1 MKMSK
6 YTTEVSILNTY
17 SPGIALFKCI
27 IIRRVETKT
36 QAVMMNAIMR
46 SQLLAGGFYCIALN
60 PSSSNHAYREWWK
73 GTEILG
79 YSVMWVSTAS
89 CLFNPQVKYNFG
101 MSACQQPFSLVSIES
116 VEAMHISSRRT
127 KTHAK
132 LFIHSTHTYSRF
144 CDQFP
149 SFILPTQHKILQVTL
164 SPKQRSHHTEYSYMC
179 VDCDCDC
186 VCMWIF
192 FLSLSQF
199 NVTFVS
205 PFLRLRYDFA
215 VFFLLIY
222 IKYIYACYLLLL
234 FLSCVLQNCLLQSLN
249 TNLVLGER
257 QKKANLSSLGK
268 PLKKH
273 STQSNS
279 HSERRESTKP
289 RICMTSIKCRK

>member
-1 MKMSK
+1 
-6 YTTEVSILNTY
+6 
-17 SPGIALFKCI
+17 
-27 IIRRVETKT
+27 
-36 QAVMMNAIMR
+36 MMNAIMR

-73 GTEILG
+73 GTEMFG

-116 VEAMHISSRRT
+116 VEAMHISSRQT
-127 KTHAK
+127 KTHAQ

-149 SFILPTQHKILQVTL
+149 SFILPTQQKILQVTL

-192 FLSLSQF
+192 SLSLSIQCHIC
-199 NVTFVS
+199 VS
-205 PFLRLRYDFA
+205 FFTIALWFCC
-215 VFFLLIY
+215 VFFF
-222 IKYIYACYLLLL
+222 L
-234 FLSCVLQNCLLQSLN
+234 FISNTFMHAICCFCFFRVYSKIVSC
-249 TNLVLGER
+249 
-257 QKKANLSSLGK
+257 NLSTQISFWVSD
-268 PLKKH
+268 KKKR
-273 STQSNS
+273 TCRVLES
-279 HSERRESTKP
+279 H
-289 RICMTSIKCRK
+289 